1 MNTQSSDLIKQT
13 VVWLI
18 ASLLLMATTWTV
30 ASTTDLNTRVKV
42 IEDSRF
48 STLDARDLEIKLRVE
63 MRDAIDEIKECLNY
77 IQRGKECE

>member
-1 MNTQSSDLIKQT
+1 MNHQSSDLIKQT

-30 ASTTDLNTRVKV
+30 SNTTDLNTRVKV

-48 STLDARDLEIKLRVE
+48 STLDARDLEMRLRVD

>member
-1 MNTQSSDLIKQT
+1 VNTQSSELIKQT

-48 STLDARDLEIKLRVE
+48 STLDARDLEIMLRVE

>member
-1 MNTQSSDLIKQT
+1 M
-13 VVWLI
+13 
-18 ASLLLMATTWTV
+18 LLMATSWTV
-30 ASTTDLNTRVKV
+30 ASTNDLNTRVEV

-48 STLDARDLEIKLRVE
+48 GTADAIALEMKLRVD

>member
-48 STLDARDLEIKLRVE
+48 STLDARDLEIMLRVE

>member
-1 MNTQSSDLIKQT
+1 VNTQSSDLIKQT

>member
-1 MNTQSSDLIKQT
+1 
-13 VVWLI
+13 
-18 ASLLLMATTWTV
+18 MATTWTV